1 MQAEFHQTE
10 SVSQICRFMMD
21 KWIAKM
27 PEKLHLQA
35 NGSTIISPKKFNA
48 TEFSEFRHTSTIALY
63 LLRRIRTNF
72 GSMDQISIS
81 SLHQDEGLKT
91 KLQKDIVFL
100 EFFALNNI
108 NNVLLKKAGVVPIL
122 VEMIAA
128 LNKS

>member
-1 MQAEFHQTE
+1 
-10 SVSQICRFMMD
+10 MMD